1 MRIAK
6 RLIIG
11 LLAAA
16 LSLSMLTA
24 CSGSDK
30 ITGTAKNWS
39 LSNTGKVLRERES
52 YPWNGEAN
60 DVRILRYTTAGSEEK
75 YAIVSFGQYQGGAFV
90 GTKTAAYQY
99 GDNHGRNSCRV
110 NFTENSPVV
119 KVVMS

>member
-1 MRIAK
+1 MQAEAERQVEKHENSKTIDHRTSGGCFESEHAD
-6 RLIIG
+6 G
-11 LLAAA
+11 VQ
-16 LSLSMLTA
+16 
-24 CSGSDK
+24 GSDK

-90 GTKTAAYQY
+90 GTKTAAYQM
-99 GDNHGRNSCRV
+99 V
-110 NFTENSPVV
+110 ITMAVIVAE
-119 KVVMS
+119 